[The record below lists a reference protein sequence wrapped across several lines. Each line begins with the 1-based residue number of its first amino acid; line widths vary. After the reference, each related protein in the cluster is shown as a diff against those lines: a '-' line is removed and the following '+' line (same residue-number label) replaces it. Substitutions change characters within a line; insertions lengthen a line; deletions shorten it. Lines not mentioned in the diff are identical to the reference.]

1 MSYILMRDKKE
12 YLDFSDFDG
21 TPIVSSTFHEFET
34 KRQAKD
40 VQSAFNS
47 LLALNNKKP
56 FELYSL
62 TKEEVKKTKKD
73 NHEATIEE

>member
-12 YLDFSDFDG
+12 YLDFLESDG
-21 TPIVSSTFHEFET
+21 TPVISNPFYEFET
-34 KRQAKD
+34 KKQAKE

-47 LLALNNKKP
+47 LLSLTNKRP

-62 TKEEVKKTKKD
+62 TKEEVKKPKQNEHSVD
-73 NHEATIEE
+73 IEG

>member
-21 TPIVSSTFHEFET
+21 TPIISNTFHEFET
-34 KRQAKD
+34 KKEAKD
-40 VQSAFNS
+40 VHSAFNS
-47 LLALNNKKP
+47 LLALTNKKP

-62 TKEEVKKTKKD
+62 TKEEVKKPKKEEHD
-73 NHEATIEE
+73 ATIEE